1 MCSLVLL
8 IDLFFWGVKSFI
20 GSLRYD
26 GEGHEGIIWL
36 SILGEVY
43 DVTKGAG
50 YYKKG
55 MGYSIFAARD
65 GSVPFITG
73 KFTPEEAEK
82 SILDTLTDAQLYA
95 LNDWRN
101 FYEGEEK
108 YPFVGLLEGGYFNE
122 DGGPTETMTKIRT
135 MIRNYVPRSV
145 RRKQERE
152 EKEREEKKAA
162 AAKKAR
168 AERSESN
175 VADAADSV
183 AKGAKESVEP
193 MAPKQGSSKSYR
205 DDDNDPS
212 RKTSGVEGE
221 L

>member
-1 MCSLVLL
+1 VCSIFSYASLV
-8 IDLFFWGVKSFI
+8 
-20 GSLRYD
+20 LRYD
-26 GEGHEGIIWL
+26 GEGHEGVIWL

-55 MGYSIFAARD
+55 MGYSVFAARD

-73 KFTPEEAEK
+73 NFTAEEAKK
-82 SILDTLTDAQLYA
+82 SILDTLSDAQLYA

-108 YPFVGLLEGGYFNE
+108 YPFLGLLQGEFFDE

-145 RRKQERE
+145 QRK
-152 EKEREEKKAA
+152 KERDEKKAA
-162 AAKKAR
+162 AAAKAR
-168 AERSESN
+168 EEMGNLA
-175 VADAADSV
+175 AAADSV
-183 AKGAKESVEP
+183 AKGVKESVEP
-193 MAPKQGSSKSYR
+193 MAPKQGGAKDAR
-205 DDDNDPS
+205 DDDDDPS
-212 RKTSGVEGE
+212 PKTGGVKGVVSSNEGE